1 MTGISREYAEGLF
14 LLCAEQGAEE
24 AAYQDLE
31 TVQALFQAFPDYV
44 ELLSSPSIPAEERSQ
59 AAEDAF
65 SGRVRDEVVCFL
77 RLLTERGHIRSFN
90 EILSEYREL
99 FENARHTSTAYVTSV
114 VPLTED
120 EKAALKAKLEAR
132 CGHQVVLS
140 CALDPSLLGGV
151 VVQMDGSVLDGSV
164 KRRLS
169 EVKEVMQQ

>member
-77 RLLTERGHIRSFN
+77 RLLTERDTSAVLMKFSRS
-90 EILSEYREL
+90 I
-99 FENARHTSTAYVTSV
+99 
-114 VPLTED
+114 
-120 EKAALKAKLEAR
+120 
-132 CGHQVVLS
+132 
-140 CALDPSLLGGV
+140 
-151 VVQMDGSVLDGSV
+151 GSFL
-164 KRRLS
+164 RTRAIHPQP
-169 EVKEVMQQ
+169 M